1 MADSQ
6 TIDAGMIQQ
15 FLAENHNATTVSEK
29 LHALGWDKEL
39 IMKYISE
46 FKRLKNARRQTLG
59 TVYMV
64 AGGLIGFLSCVLAI
78 VDPIPELYN
87 WFLFGLT
94 SVAILLAC
102 YGLYNFFE

>member
-1 MADSQ
+1 MADAQ
-6 TIDAGMIQQ
+6 TIDAAMIQQ
-15 FLAENHNATTVSEK
+15 LIAENHNASTVSEK
-29 LHALGWDKEL
+29 LQALGWDKEL
-39 IMKYISE
+39 ILKYVSE
-46 FKRLKNARRQTLG
+46 FKRLKNARRQTMG
-59 TVYMV
+59 AVYLV
-64 AGGLIGFLSCVLAI
+64 AGGLIGFISCVLAI